1 LQRLSNIPY
10 PLFADLVVLIHLAFV
25 LFAVLGALLIIRW
38 RKVLWLHLP
47 AAVWAAWIEF
57 SGKICPLTPLEN
69 WLRMQGGGSG
79 YAGGFVGHY
88 LMPILYP
95 SGLTPKVQFIL
106 GGVVIGVNLIIYG
119 YVFFHKKAY
128 RR

>member
-1 LQRLSNIPY
+1 MAYNLL
-10 PLFADLVVLIHLAFV
+10 ADGVVLIHLAFV

-38 RKVLWLHLP
+38 RNVLWLHLP

-69 WLRMQGGGSG
+69 WLRMQAGGSG
-79 YAGGFVGHY
+79 YAGDFVGHY
-88 LMPILYP
+88 LLPILYP
-95 SGLTPKVQFIL
+95 SGLTPKVQFVL

-119 YVFFHKKAY
+119 YVFFIKRTKGGQL
-128 RR
+128 

>member
-1 LQRLSNIPY
+1 MAYNLL
-10 PLFADLVVLIHLAFV
+10 ADGVVLIHLAFV

-38 RKVLWLHLP
+38 RNVLWLHLP

-69 WLRMQGGGSG
+69 WLRMQAGGSG
-79 YAGGFVGHY
+79 YAGD
-88 LMPILYP
+88 
-95 SGLTPKVQFIL
+95 L

-119 YVFFHKKAY
+119 YVFFIKRTKGGQL
-128 RR
+128 

>member
-1 LQRLSNIPY
+1 MAYNLL
-10 PLFADLVVLIHLAFV
+10 ADVVVLIHLAFV

-119 YVFFHKKAY
+119 YVFFT
-128 RR
+128 RRPIGGKL

>member
-1 LQRLSNIPY
+1 MPY
-10 PLFADLVVLIHLAFV
+10 NLLADVVVLIHLAFV

-119 YVFFHKKAY
+119 YVFFT
-128 RR
+128 RRPIGGKL